1 MNKLYIFGDSFAQ
14 EYDYEN
20 FIPWFRKLSNDM
32 NIEYENYGLQGS
44 GPGYSMNK
52 FRSIENKL
60 NEDYV
65 VLMLSDPQRDY
76 HSENNDIGMANL
88 RMSMDNQNFQMRP
101 HQTDHCRDDNI
112 KNILYLKYVSK
123 HLFKSTKFFVNVIW
137 KNTICNSEFIES
149 EDNFYFCDCGLGSI
163 WIDEYELN
171 AMHNVPF
178 GHTTLLEQGKV
189 KAIIEDNRYNHM
201 SQRTHDTLSNLIY
214 DFFVKEK
221 MPKNTNDMFEKGFL
235 KTTDEHLRVIQEQE
249 FVYE

>member
-44 GPGYSMNK
+44 GPEYSMKK
-52 FRSIENKL
+52 FRSIENEL
-60 NEDYV
+60 NEDFV

-76 HSENNDIGMANL
+76 HSEENSIGLMNL
-88 RMSMDNQNFQMRP
+88 MFTLDNQNLKMGPNNFAE
-101 HQTDHCRDDNI
+101 CRDDNI
-112 KNILYLKYVSK
+112 KNILYIKYMAK
-123 HLFKSTKFFVNVIW
+123 HFYKNTKFFVNVIW
-137 KNTICNSEFIES
+137 KNHIVNSQFITS
-149 EDNFYFCDCGLGSI
+149 EDNFYYCDCDLGSI
-163 WIDEYELN
+163 WLDEYEMD
-171 AMHNVPF
+171 AMFNVPF
-178 GHTTLLEQGKV
+178 GKTTLKKNGKV

-221 MPKNTNDMFEKGFL
+221 MPKNTSDMFEKGFL
-235 KTTDEHLRVIQEQE
+235 KTTDDHLRVIQEQE